1 MERTEYG
8 KEKRSELLHLK
19 KKKKMLGEFEVGE
32 LRKRRWDGEG
42 GGGEGDEE
50 GWREEKG
57 EHWMEEYVGGVE

>member
-50 GWREEKG
+50 G
-57 EHWMEEYVGGVE
+57 